1 MNGLNASTAYEL
13 LIDDVIY
20 DKTDFQKPENKW
32 VLHCLFTAIAS
43 KRIAEKLGLDSDKAM
58 AMGCIHDIGRKISH
72 PNHAIEGYRYMINKG
87 YREDANVCL
96 THSFIDNNIVMTAG
110 GGPDTKEKYD
120 YIDNFLQKTPC
131 TIYDNIVQMSDLFCL
146 ETGFTTVENRLLDIS
161 KRKGVYPNS
170 LDHFH
175 KAMELKERLETQ
187 MGCSLYSLFPEIKKE
202 DLDRVDKDREELLT
216 ILQTPTKKL

>member
-20 DKTDFQKPENKW
+20 DKKDFQKPENKW

-72 PNHAIEGYRYMINKG
+72 PNHAIEGYHYMINKG
-87 YREDANVCL
+87 NSDDAIVCL

-187 MGCSLYSLFPEIKKE
+187 MGCSLYDLFPEIKEE
-202 DLDRVDKDREELLT
+202 DKQKVEKDRDELMTL
-216 ILQTPTKKL
+216 LQNPTRTL